1 MSRNQ
6 QLDMKQLLEKLY
18 KTPIVEAVCK
28 QTGVPR
34 STYYRWRK
42 EDEAFAEAADE
53 ALEHSSAMINDLA
66 ESQLIN
72 AIKNQ
77 NMTAIIF
84 WLKHHHGAYETRIK
98 VDARISAVS
107 EVLTPEQAEIVAK
120 ALEMSGLLTTGGN
133 NGND

>member
-6 QLDMKQLLEKLY
+6 QLDKQKLVEKLH

-28 QTGVPR
+28 QTGIPR

-42 EDEAFAEAADE
+42 EDTTFAEAADE
-53 ALEHSSAMINDLA
+53 ALEHSSALINDLA

-84 WLKHHHGAYETRIK
+84 WLKHHHKNYTTRVEI
-98 VDARISAVS
+98 DGRLAL
-107 EVLTPEQAEIVAK
+107 ENYQLTPEQSEIVNK
-120 ALEMSGLLTTGGN
+120 ALQQSGLLGN
-133 NGND
+133 GKSSSE

>member
-6 QLDMKQLLEKLY
+6 AKDKKLLLEKLC

-28 QTGVPR
+28 QTNIPR

-42 EDEAFAEAADE
+42 EDTEFAEAADK
-53 ALEHSSAMINDLA
+53 ALEHSSALINDLA

-72 AIKNQ
+72 AIKSQ

-84 WLKHHHGAYETRIK
+84 WLKHHHKNYTTRVEI
-98 VDARISAVS
+98 DGRLAMENYQLS
-107 EVLTPEQAEIVAK
+107 PEQSELVQK
-120 ALEMSGLLTTGGN
+120 ALEQSGLLAN
-133 NGND
+133 ESLNRE

>member
-6 QLDMKQLLEKLY
+6 QKDKQKLLERLH
-18 KTPIVEAVCK
+18 KTPIVEMVCK

-42 EDEAFAEAADE
+42 EDTAFAEAADE
-53 ALEHSSAMINDLA
+53 ALEHSSALINDLA

-98 VDARISAVS
+98 VDAKMQVS
-107 EVLTPEQAEIVAK
+107 SDILTPEQAEIVSN
-120 ALEMSGLLTTGGN
+120 ALKMSGLLTSGED
-133 NGND
+133 NGS